1 MPHSASRSRKTSSS
15 TAQRKSGAGNSIL
28 LLSAI
33 WATVLAIIFVAN
45 RRVDI
50 LQFSSAA
57 ASFPDKFSGFSIIAL
72 RDTILGA
79 CLVAALAIAWF
90 GFGTLVETALA
101 KLSPRD
107 QVSRSWRAGTHLA
120 YGAGITSLLTFALG
134 IAHLYRP
141 AAAIALLLV
150 GLALAVWTIIRTP
163 RTTTSER
170 RSLSWAGAIVVI
182 LPLSLA
188 GLASLAPPIAKD
200 TLLYHISL
208 PKAFIQAGGL
218 VDVPLNIAQYYALG
232 AEMNGTLAMLLG
244 KIVNA
249 RVAEAAF
256 GLSQFAY
263 LPILALITFGWMR
276 SRESA
281 HTNALLATAL
291 VVAVPTIYASASS
304 GYNDVALAV
313 YVTLAAAS
321 AANWW
326 RSPDMRSALEM
337 GIATGFALT
346 VKLLAVFLVAAL
358 VIIFLLKLRQ
368 LQNDNAAVRK
378 GAKTYALSLF
388 LAFVICAPWFARTWA
403 NTGSP
408 VFPFYM
414 NVFGGSASGWDE
426 PRSFVDQL
434 SNARYGGYPKSLLDY
449 AATPLRVSLTAQP
462 DEPPAFDGVLG
473 FSFLLGIPLLLFA
486 WKRKQLD
493 AEWLIAT
500 AIASLWFVF
509 WMFSSQQLRYL
520 LPALPALAVTIVTA
534 ASALESRLKTIL
546 WATAIPALLVGV
558 TWFAQ
563 QNPLAVLIGAE
574 SRDHYLARSID
585 HYSIYADAN
594 ARLPQDA
601 RVWLIDVRG
610 DTYHIERPY
619 RSEFRIEHTFP
630 QLVLSSNSVDELR
643 ARVRDQK
650 VTHLLA
656 RTDILLNYEISQLVD
671 DRLPREENERKLQL
685 LRNFL
690 FNGKVISKNDSF
702 VLIEP

>member
-1 MPHSASRSRKTSSS
+1 MPHSATRSRKTPSSPP
-15 TAQRKSGAGNSIL
+15 RKSASANSIL

-33 WATVLAIIFVAN
+33 WATVLTIIFVAN
-45 RRVDI
+45 RQADI
-50 LQFSSAA
+50 LQFGSAA
-57 ASFPDKFSGFSIIAL
+57 ASFSDKFNGFSFTAL

-79 CLVAALAIAWF
+79 CVVAALAIAWF

-107 QVSRSWRAGTHLA
+107 QFSQSWRAGTQIA

-134 IAHLYRP
+134 IAHLFRP
-141 AAAIALLLV
+141 PAAIALLLV
-150 GLALAVWTIIRTP
+150 GLALAARTIILTP
-163 RTTTSER
+163 RPESSER
-170 RSLSWAGAIVVI
+170 QSFSWAAALAVI
-182 LPLSLA
+182 LPLALA

-200 TLLYHISL
+200 TLLYHLSL
-208 PKAFIQAGGL
+208 PKAFIQSGGL

-232 AEMNGTLAMLLG
+232 AEMNGALAMLFG

-256 GLSQFAY
+256 GFSQFAY

-276 SRESA
+276 SRGTSIS
-281 HTNALLATAL
+281 NALLATAL
-291 VVAVPTIYASASS
+291 VVAVPTMYASASS

-313 YVTLAAAS
+313 YVTLATAA

-326 RSPDMRSALEM
+326 KSADTRSALEM
-337 GIATGFALT
+337 GIAAGFALN

-358 VIIFLLKLRQ
+358 AIIFLLKLRQ
-368 LQNDNAAVRK
+368 AQNDNAALRNN
-378 GAKTYALSLF
+378 ARTFALSLA
-388 LAFVICAPWFARTWA
+388 LALALCAPWFARTWA
-403 NTGSP
+403 STGSP

-414 NVFGGSASGWDE
+414 NIFGGSAPGWDE
-426 PRSFVDQL
+426 QRSLLDQL

-473 FSFLLGIPLLLFA
+473 FSFLFGIPLLLFA
-486 WKRKQLD
+486 WKRKQLE
-493 AEWLIAT
+493 AEWLVAT

-520 LPALPALAVTIVTA
+520 LPALPALAVAIIVA
-534 ASALESRLKTIL
+534 SSALESRLKTIL
-546 WATAIPALLVGV
+546 WVTAIPALLVMI

-563 QNPLAVLIGAE
+563 QNLLAVLIGAE
-574 SRDHYLARSID
+574 SRDHYLARSND
-585 HYSIYADAN
+585 HYSIYAEAN
-594 ARLPQDA
+594 AKLPQDA
-601 RVWLIDVRG
+601 RVWLVDVRG
-610 DTYHIERPY
+610 DTYHIERSY
-619 RSEFRIEHTFP
+619 LSEFRIEHTFP
-630 QLVLSSNSVDELR
+630 QLVLSSNSIDELR
-643 ARVRDQK
+643 ERVRDQK

-685 LRNFL
+685 LRDFL
-690 FNGKVISKNDSF
+690 FTGKVIAKNDRF
-702 VLIEP
+702 VLVEL

>member
-1 MPHSASRSRKTSSS
+1 MPHSATRSRKTPSSPP
-15 TAQRKSGAGNSIL
+15 RKSASANSIL

-33 WATVLAIIFVAN
+33 WATVLTIIFVAN
-45 RRVDI
+45 RQADI
-50 LQFSSAA
+50 LQFGSAA
-57 ASFPDKFSGFSIIAL
+57 ASFSDKFNGFSFTAL

-79 CLVAALAIAWF
+79 CVVAALAIAWF

-107 QVSRSWRAGTHLA
+107 QFSQSWRAGTQIA

-134 IAHLYRP
+134 IAHLFRP
-141 AAAIALLLV
+141 PAAIALLLV
-150 GLALAVWTIIRTP
+150 GLALAARTIILTP
-163 RTTTSER
+163 RPESSER
-170 RSLSWAGAIVVI
+170 QSFSWAAALAVI
-182 LPLSLA
+182 LPLALA

-200 TLLYHISL
+200 TLLYHLSL
-208 PKAFIQAGGL
+208 PKAFIQSGGL

-232 AEMNGTLAMLLG
+232 AEMNGALAMLFG

-256 GLSQFAY
+256 GFSQFAY

-276 SRESA
+276 SRGTSIS
-281 HTNALLATAL
+281 NALLATAL
-291 VVAVPTIYASASS
+291 VVAVPTMYASASS

-313 YVTLAAAS
+313 YVTLATAA

-326 RSPDMRSALEM
+326 KSADTRSALEM
-337 GIATGFALT
+337 GIAAGFALT

-358 VIIFLLKLRQ
+358 AIIFLLKLRQ
-368 LQNDNAAVRK
+368 AQNDNAALRNN
-378 GAKTYALSLF
+378 ARTFALSLA
-388 LAFVICAPWFARTWA
+388 LALALCAPWFARTWA
-403 NTGSP
+403 STGSP

-414 NVFGGSASGWDE
+414 NIFGGSAPGWDE
-426 PRSFVDQL
+426 QRSLLDQL

-473 FSFLLGIPLLLFA
+473 FSFLFGIPLLLFA
-486 WKRKQLD
+486 WKRKQLE
-493 AEWLIAT
+493 AEWLVAT

-520 LPALPALAVTIVTA
+520 LPALPALAVAIIVA
-534 ASALESRLKTIL
+534 SSALESRLKTIL
-546 WATAIPALLVGV
+546 WVTAIPALLVMI

-563 QNPLAVLIGAE
+563 QDLLAVLIGAE

-585 HYSIYADAN
+585 HYSIYAEAN
-594 ARLPQDA
+594 AKLPQDA
-601 RVWLIDVRG
+601 RVWLVDVRG
-610 DTYHIERPY
+610 DTYHIERSY
-619 RSEFRIEHTFP
+619 LSEFRIEHTFP
-630 QLVLSSNSVDELR
+630 QLVLSSNSIDELR
-643 ARVRDQK
+643 ERVRDQK

-685 LRNFL
+685 LRDFL
-690 FNGKVISKNDSF
+690 FTGKVIAKNDRF
-702 VLIEP
+702 VLVEL

>member
-1 MPHSASRSRKTSSS
+1 MPNSATRSRKTSSS
-15 TAQRKSGAGNSIL
+15 PARNSTSANSIL

-33 WATVLAIIFVAN
+33 WATVLTIIFVAN
-45 RRVDI
+45 RQADI
-50 LQFSSAA
+50 LQLGSAV
-57 ASFPDKFSGFSIIAL
+57 ASFSDKFSGFSFIAL
-72 RDTILGA
+72 RDAILGA
-79 CLVAALAIAWF
+79 CVVTALAIAWF
-90 GFGTLVETALA
+90 GFGALVETALA
-101 KLSPRD
+101 KFSPRD
-107 QVSRSWRAGTHLA
+107 HVLLSWRAGTHLA

-134 IAHLYRP
+134 VAHLYRP
-141 AAAIALLLV
+141 SAAIALVLTGLILAAWTIVRISRPASSERQSFSWAAAIA
-150 GLALAVWTIIRTP
+150 
-163 RTTTSER
+163 
-170 RSLSWAGAIVVI
+170 VI
-182 LPLSLA
+182 LPLALA
-188 GLASLAPPIAKD
+188 GLASLSPPIAKD

-208 PKAFIQAGGL
+208 PKAFIHSGGL

-256 GLSQFAY
+256 GFSQFAY

-276 SRESA
+276 TRGTSVS
-281 HTNALLATAL
+281 NALLATAL
-291 VVAVPTIYASASS
+291 IVAIPTMYASASS
-304 GYNDVALAV
+304 GYNDVALTV
-313 YVTLAAAS
+313 YATLATAA

-337 GIATGFALT
+337 GIAAGLALS

-368 LQNDNAAVRK
+368 SQNDKVALRNNSR
-378 GAKTYALSLF
+378 TFALSLA
-388 LAFVICAPWFARTWA
+388 LALVICAPWFARTWA

-414 NVFGGSASGWDE
+414 NIFGGSAPGWGE
-426 PRSFVDQL
+426 QRSLVDQL

-449 AATPLRVSLTAQP
+449 AATPLRVSVTAQP

-473 FSFLLGIPLLLFA
+473 FSFLFGIPLLLFA

-493 AEWLIAT
+493 AEWLVAIG
-500 AIASLWFVF
+500 IASLWFIL

-520 LPALPALAVTIVTA
+520 LPAAPALAVAIVA
-534 ASALESRLKTIL
+534 ATSALESRLKTIL
-546 WATAIPALLVGV
+546 WITAIPALLVMI

-585 HYSIYADAN
+585 HYSIYAEAN
-594 ARLPQDA
+594 AKLPQDA

-610 DTYHIERPY
+610 DTYYIDRPY
-619 RSEFRIEHTFP
+619 LSEFRIEHTFP
-630 QLVLSSNSVDELR
+630 QLVLSSNSIDELR
-643 ARVRDQK
+643 ARVREQK
-650 VTHLLA
+650 ITHLLA
-656 RTDILLNYEISQLVD
+656 RTDILLNYQISQLVD
-671 DRLPREENERKLQL
+671 DRLPSEENERKLQL

-690 FNGKVISKNDSF
+690 FDGKVVSKNNRF
-702 VLIEP
+702 VLVEL